1 MINHLKGFFSSP
13 RQRIKG
19 WELPI
24 AGLLLTAGLAV
35 TVTSL
40 QAAAPNKRAKAVEAP
55 AQTPSVTAEAPQ
67 LQEPVVDSTQVAST
81 VNPVTPEPPAPGIDS
96 TVVAPPT
103 QTEAPQPPYPA
114 FDNTTAA
121 APTDKVTVSHP
132 RERGISSAKMVRKA
146 KLVVP
151 PLQEPAVDNTTVATP
166 KAKPAASQPRHE
178 GIEPSVATM
187 PSVKWSAPAQ
197 EARKPALAQSPKSDT
212 SLADG
217 TYLYGQSSQPGQTGK
232 EYLVFKAQQG
242 KVVGAMYMPN
252 SEFTCFYGSLN
263 SKQMNLTVANP
274 YNQTAFSHT
283 VAREQ
288 TSKIA
293 AAGGQIDLENAY
305 DSLTYP
311 YSVGLEGYQPLAQVS
326 DKDQQMLNTC
336 LSNYQSVVWNH

>member
-40 QAAAPNKRAKAVEAP
+40 QAAPPNKRAKSVESPVQA
-55 AQTPSVTAEAPQ
+55 PSVTAQAPQ
-67 LQEPVVDSTQVAST
+67 LQEPAVDSTQVASA
-81 VNPVTPEPPAPGIDS
+81 VNLETPQPPATGLDS

-103 QTEAPQPPYPA
+103 QTEAPQPPNPA
-114 FDNTTAA
+114 FDSTTVAV
-121 APTDKVTVSHP
+121 PTSKAVVSQP
-132 RERGISSAKMVRKA
+132 RERGISSTKMVRKA

-151 PLQEPAVDNTTVATP
+151 PLQNPAVDNTTVVTP
-166 KAKPAASQPRHE
+166 KAKPAASQPLQQ
-178 GIEPSVATM
+178 GIQPSVATM
-187 PSVKWSAPAQ
+187 PSIKWNAPAQ
-197 EARKPALAQSPKSDT
+197 ETGKPALAQSPKSDT

-274 YNQTAFSHT
+274 YNQTAFSHA
-283 VAREQ
+283 VSREQ